1 MKKLYSRKLAV
12 ALALASLFGVKP
24 ASGLNNFAKLGIS
37 VALVGLVGG
46 GGFLIHHL
54 LKKESSNGDGGKKL
68 SKINPKDEY
77 YNYNIKIIESY
88 RKQVNESCINKLIS
102 FINSKNN
109 DFLGEIVYIP
119 SGGEHYFKNFNGF
132 SYNGLKWRGHWIEIN
147 EGLIKKVGLS
157 KGNSWVEEFFDK
169 LRGGSKI
176 INMEFEHFF
185 DSDNLFR
192 IFFDDKVYSIRFMT
206 EEKREV
212 LEFTSVNTKDYS
224 TGRQD
229 RYAVYLVGKCE

>member
-12 ALALASLFGVKP
+12 ALALASIFGVKP
-24 ASGLNNFAKLGIS
+24 ASGLNNLAKVAIP

-54 LKKESSNGDGGKKL
+54 LKKESGNGDGGKKL

-109 DFLGEIVYIP
+109 DFLGEIVYIS
-119 SGGEHYFKNFNGF
+119 SGGKHYLKNFNGF
-132 SYNGLKWRGHWIEIN
+132 GYHGVKWREHWIEIN
-147 EGLIKKVGLS
+147 EGVIKKLGLS

-176 INMEFEHFF
+176 IDMAFEHFS

-192 IFFDDKVYSIRFMT
+192 IFFDDKVYSIHFRT
-206 EEKREV
+206 EEKGEV
-212 LEFTSVNTKDYS
+212 LEFISVNTKDYS
-224 TGRQD
+224 TGGRWD
-229 RYAVYLVGKCE
+229 YAIYLVGKGE